1 MIYRPG
7 ATVPV
12 SGIWNVVDM
21 FGGYAGR
28 QVTSEEG
35 ETFPATRHGTSEYGY
50 TLYQQTQHLGGR
62 F

>member
-1 MIYRPG
+1 
-7 ATVPV
+7 VPV